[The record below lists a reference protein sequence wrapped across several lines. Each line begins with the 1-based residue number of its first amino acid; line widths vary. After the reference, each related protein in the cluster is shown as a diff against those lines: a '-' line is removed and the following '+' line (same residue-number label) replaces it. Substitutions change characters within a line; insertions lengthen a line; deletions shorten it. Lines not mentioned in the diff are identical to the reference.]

1 MRGKAEDTGYQ
12 SQDHLE
18 SVHTEL
24 EEDLLDGGDS
34 RIIARPRADN
44 QGHRVS
50 HHEGRHQLQGVRAGD
65 ERKVVAREKKQAQA
79 MRERIRTEGFIFKGK
94 DKTGKPISIY
104 PDHL

>member
-1 MRGKAEDTGYQ
+1 MPGKAEDTDYQ

-24 EEDLLDGGDS
+24 EEDLLDGSDS
-34 RIIARPRADN
+34 RRIARPRADHW
-44 QGHRVS
+44 GHLVS

-65 ERKVVAREKKQAQA
+65 QRTVVAREKKQAQA
-79 MRERIRTEGFIFKGK
+79 MRERIRTEGFIFKGN
-94 DKTGKPISIY
+94 DRTGKPIRIY